1 MPPLSLDQDKA
12 LIALG
17 EAISELR
24 KEKGLTQE
32 ELAER
37 VNFHESYISVIESGR
52 RNPTWVTVL
61 KLSYG
66 LGMPLIELVQR
77 AEQRGRKR

>member
-1 MPPLSLDQDKA
+1 VPPISRDQSKELA
-12 LIALG
+12 ALG
-17 EAISELR
+17 RAISELR
-24 KEKGLTQE
+24 KKKGLTQE

-61 KLSYG
+61 KISHG
-66 LGMPLIELVQR
+66 LGTRPAELIRRADELV
-77 AEQRGRKR
+77 GKG